1 MANTIEQFDHEGGL
15 TLIYSRDE
23 DDRKTTL
30 SFDYGQ
36 LSITAEVPEES
47 ASKKD
52 GKVSVNTTLTRN
64 QVKDIINMYAKL
76 YEPRIFT
83 WSN

>member
-15 TLIYSRDE
+15 TLVYSRDE

-36 LSITAEVPEES
+36 LSITEEVPEEV

-52 GKVSVNTTLTRN
+52 GKVSVKTTLTRN

>member
-36 LSITAEVPEES
+36 LSITEEVPED
-47 ASKKD
+47 KLRVID
-52 GKVSVNTTLTRN
+52 GKASVKTTLTRN

-76 YEPRIFT
+76 YEPRILT